1 MDYQF
6 PDWNEVWR
14 AHRAHKKLKERR
26 SPKHWD
32 ERAKDFTKAVARGDY
47 VDQFL
52 NLCQISPEESVL
64 DVGAAAGTLAVPL
77 ASRVASITALE
88 PSEVMRELLAER
100 CQQKDIKN
108 IQIIG
113 GRWEDDWNELGIG
126 IYDVAIASR
135 SLVVNDLAQAVAKLR
150 HHARRR
156 VYISTLVG
164 DGPFD
169 RNVVMGAGR
178 EFTPGLDYVVVLN
191 YLRQI
196 GIFAHLTFTVHH
208 ESRIF
213 PSLDEAVEGLSWMVH
228 GITPDEKIRLR
239 EYLAGALVREGDM
252 LRLPTKPVRW
262 AVLWWDK
269 EDEDA

>member
-1 MDYQF
+1 MNDRF

-14 AHRAHKKLKERR
+14 THRAQKKLQERR
-26 SPKHWD
+26 DPTHWD
-32 ERAKDFTKAVARGDY
+32 KRADDFTKAVARGDY

-52 NLCQISPEESVL
+52 NLCEIAPTESVL
-64 DVGAAAGTLAVPL
+64 DIGAAAGTLAVPL
-77 ASRVASITALE
+77 ASRVKSITALE
-88 PSEVMRELLAER
+88 PSTVMRELLAER
-100 CQQKDIKN
+100 CRKEGIEN
-108 IQIIG
+108 IRIVA

-126 IYDVAIASR
+126 MHDVVIASR
-135 SLVVNDLAQAVAKLR
+135 SLIVDDLAQAVAKLR
-150 HHARRR
+150 RHARRR

-169 RNVVMGAGR
+169 RHVVMGAGR

-196 GIFAHLTFTVHH
+196 GIFARLTFTVHH

-213 PSLDEAVEGLSWMVH
+213 PTLDKAVEGLSWMVRD
-228 GITPDEKIRLR
+228 ITPDEKIRLR
-239 EYLAGALVREGDM
+239 EYLSHALVREGDM

-269 EDEDA
+269 EDEDV